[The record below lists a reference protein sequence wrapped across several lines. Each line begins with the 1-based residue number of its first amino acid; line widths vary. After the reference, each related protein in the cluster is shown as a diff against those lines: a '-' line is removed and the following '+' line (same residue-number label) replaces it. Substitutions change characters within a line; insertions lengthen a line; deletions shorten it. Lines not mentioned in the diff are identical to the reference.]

1 VGRSWASAERRD
13 TSHHPG
19 RIYELREVKVRLI
32 CWDGSQAGDPQAAAS
47 VLFRRKRA
55 LRRILWAPNEL
66 GLVRAYVSGDVDFD
80 GDIFAVLDLRDV
92 IERVAHHQGI
102 GLSTH

>member
-1 VGRSWASAERRD
+1 MTRRLRPASCSAE
-13 TSHHPG
+13 S
-19 RIYELREVKVRLI
+19 
-32 CWDGSQAGDPQAAAS
+32 
-47 VLFRRKRA
+47 A

>member
-1 VGRSWASAERRD
+1 M
-13 TSHHPG
+13 
-19 RIYELREVKVRLI
+19 KVRLI